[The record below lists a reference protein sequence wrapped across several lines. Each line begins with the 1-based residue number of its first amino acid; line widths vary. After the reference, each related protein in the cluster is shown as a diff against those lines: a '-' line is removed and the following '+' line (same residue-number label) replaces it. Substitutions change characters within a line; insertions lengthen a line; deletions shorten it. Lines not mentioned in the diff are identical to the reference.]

1 MITTLINNQLSSLN
15 SMEQIRRIHR
25 PTDVPESGLLTDLLW
40 SDPDPHV
47 ESWDKNDRGIC
58 YIGEKNNISFTIG

>member
-1 MITTLINNQLSSLN
+1 
-15 SMEQIRRIHR
+15 MEQIRRIHR

-58 YIGEKNNISFTIG
+58 YIGEKNNISFSIG